1 MLALLKEF
9 GNDLK
14 QLREKKEISI
24 AEISSESRINPK
36 FLTQIESGIF
46 DFQPET
52 YIRSFIKAYA
62 RAIDEDEKR
71 ILNDYDKAK
80 AGFYSRRKFE
90 TGDAVDSGVK
100 LTVKA
105 TPNDTDTIVTPEPVY
120 QKSLKENKAD
130 YFKQKLSEPEPEF
143 SNKSTTQKVL
153 LILLIIAIGFGIY
166 FLIDYLN
173 SSGDKKSDVKP
184 KSFKEMSSEYEN
196 KISGKKD
203 STAIKDSLKN
213 IASDSL
219 MLVIKAV
226 KDVHV
231 IVIVDDNTKKIDE
244 DLSAKDSL
252 VISAQR
258 QFRFSSSN
266 GFNTDIFLNGRY
278 LKKTI
283 SSKGTSI
290 KNMIINKDGIQP

>member
-1 MLALLKEF
+1 MFGFLKKKDSDELVIKAL
-9 GNDLK
+9 
-14 QLREKKEISI
+14 
-24 AEISSESRINPK
+24 INNGSDVAKPHDID
-36 FLTQIESGIF
+36 FNF
-46 DFQPET
+46 DFSSLEEAAS
-52 YIRSFIKAYA
+52 IA

-71 ILNDYDKAK
+71 ILIDYDKAK
-80 AGFYSRRKFE
+80 AGYYVRRKFE
-90 TGDAVDSGVK
+90 TDDSKDPSVK
-100 LTVKA
+100 LTVK
-105 TPNDTDTIVTPEPVY
+105 VTPADTGGSTSEPVY
-120 QKSLKENKAD
+120 QKSLKEDKPD
-130 YFKQKLSEPEPEF
+130 YFKPKLQEPEPEF
-143 SNKSTTQKVL
+143 SNRSITQKIL
-153 LILLIIAIGFGIY
+153 LILLIIAIGVGIY

-196 KISGKKD
+196 KISGKID
-203 STAIKDSLKN
+203 STVIKDSLKN

-219 MLVIKAV
+219 RLVVKAV

-231 IVIVDDNTKKIDE
+231 IIIVDDDVKKIDE

-252 VISAQR
+252 LVSANK

-266 GFNTDIFLNGRY
+266 GFNTDIYLNGRY

-290 KNMIINKDGIQP
+290 KNIVINKDGIQP

>member
-1 MLALLKEF
+1 MLREF

-14 QLREKKEISI
+14 QLRERKGISI

-36 FLTQIESGIF
+36 FLSQIESGVF

-52 YIRSFIKAYA
+52 YIRSFLKAYA
-62 RAIDEDEKR
+62 RAINEDEKR

-80 AGFYSRRKFE
+80 AGFYTRRKFE
-90 TGDAVDSGVK
+90 TDEKDAPGVK
-100 LTVKA
+100 LTVK
-105 TPNDTDTIVTPEPVY
+105 VTPQDESADEPVY
-120 QKSLKENKAD
+120 QKNLKDDKPD
-130 YFKQKLSEPEPEF
+130 YFKPKLSEPEPEF
-143 SNKSTTQKVL
+143 SNKSTTQKIL
-153 LILLIIAIGFGIY
+153 LLLLIIAIGVGIY

-173 SSGDKKSDVKP
+173 SNGDKKSDVKP
-184 KSFKEMSSEYEN
+184 KSFKEMSSDYES
-196 KISGKKD
+196 KVSGKID

-219 MLVIKAV
+219 TLIIKAL
-226 KDVHV
+226 KDIHV
-231 IVIVDDNTKKIDE
+231 IIAVDDDTKKIDE

-252 VISAQR
+252 VVRAGR

-290 KNMIINKDGIQP
+290 KNLIIDKDGIKPQQ